1 MKPSGTD
8 RKQLTNYLV
17 YDTSPTYS
25 PDGTKIAFGEREGG
39 VSKIYTMN
47 AHDGSDQ
54 RNLSGST
61 DGEQPAYSPSGT
73 KIAFVGQGEDIWVMN
88 TTDGSARQ
96 NLTNTPPVNGFEVR
110 ERSRLLAGRYQDSPL
125 QGDLPSA

>member
-1 MKPSGTD
+1 
-8 RKQLTNYLV
+8 
-17 YDTSPTYS
+17 
-25 PDGTKIAFGEREGG
+25 
-39 VSKIYTMN
+39 MN